1 MSDVPFIS
9 KENFLAHLFAINHQ
23 NFKSELKFMSETYRK
38 INKYINYVQQ
48 QIKLSVTLEL
58 PQFQVFVPDIL
69 AEIVESLWNL
79 CGIWLLHCGD
89 HEDWRLLRGSD
100 AHSRSNSARSPASGA
115 SNFSEPLLMSPSRET
130 ERSCMCINQRVSVFR
145 AKKVPAFVSLRSSCK
160 HITEVGGP

>member
-69 AEIVESLWNL
+69 AEIVESL
-79 CGIWLLHCGD
+79 
-89 HEDWRLLRGSD
+89 
-100 AHSRSNSARSPASGA
+100 
-115 SNFSEPLLMSPSRET
+115 
-130 ERSCMCINQRVSVFR
+130 
-145 AKKVPAFVSLRSSCK
+145 
-160 HITEVGGP
+160 